1 MSDDVKNSAVYKW
14 MIKKP
19 AWLQTTL
26 FVIAMSLFL
35 LLSPLIILISFVVSP
50 SKGWAALKVAIGIT
64 REKWTKES

>member
-50 SKGWAALKVAIGIT
+50 SKAWAALKAAIGIT